1 MTETYIGM
9 GSNLGDRYGN
19 LSRAL
24 TLMSKRLDIKAIS
37 SPYETEP
44 EGYREQPD
52 FLNTVVRA
60 ETNMSA
66 RDLLKFLKSIEEKL
80 GRRPS
85 FPNAPREID
94 LDILLYG
101 DSVIEQMDLFVP
113 HPRLHTRAF
122 MLVPLMELNPEL
134 AHPALHKTIR
144 EMLEELGPGSRVRKA
159 GRIVFKKVGDSYVC
173 DFS

>member
-1 MTETYIGM
+1 MTETYIGI
-9 GSNLGDRYGN
+9 GSNLGDRSGYIT
-19 LSRAL
+19 RAL
-24 TLMSKRLDIKAIS
+24 TLMSKKLDIKAIS

-52 FLNTVVRA
+52 FLNTVVKA
-60 ETNMSA
+60 ETGMSA

-94 LDILLYG
+94 LDILFFG
-101 DSVIEQMDLFVP
+101 DSVIEQLDLFIP

-134 AHPALHKTIR
+134 AHPALHKTVK
-144 EMLEELGPGSRVRKA
+144 ELLDELGFRSRVRKA
-159 GRIVFKKVGDSYVC
+159 GRIVFKKVGESYVY
-173 DFS
+173 DFG